1 MVYHLGGERVAGLRL
16 TVRVKKKPLS
26 SVALP
31 NFAKTLHAH
40 DRLKNFAS
48 AWFDFSPI
56 LVRFRRLPLVTRP
69 SRHQT
74 SPYHENLNDRGEGDP
89 SPQVRGGPFGGLTS
103 LLATTRHEGPATR
116 VAMRRRCEGL
126 ILALWG
132 SPAPSAITAT
142 HRMHLQLMIY
152 HISTSRI
159 LLVLNAKASRKSAL
173 NWQRRCGR

>member
-1 MVYHLGGERVAGLRL
+1 MVRFQSDFGPIPLRA
-16 TVRVKKKPLS
+16 TPKPTPKRGM
-26 SVALP
+26 V
-31 NFAKTLHAH
+31 N
-40 DRLKNFAS
+40 LKPFAS
-48 AWFDFSPI
+48 GSETVSRPVRRQAPHRARDLSPP
-56 LVRFRRLPLVTRP
+56 LPK
-69 SRHQT
+69 
-74 SPYHENLNDRGEGDP
+74 NLNDGGGRDPTHRTRRG
-89 SPQVRGGPFGGLTS
+89 SFGGLTS
-103 LLATTRHEGPATR
+103 LLETTRHEGPATR